1 MKKNKILFTIF
12 IFILSL
18 FLKQN
23 SSFYSLSVNNNTN
36 QINYNE
42 KKDNHDFYQND
53 SQIKEAVIRKIP
65 NTIKLKF
72 FSLTYFTLILSIFL
86 YDLFVFKRKQNYL
99 LIPRYK
105 ELYLCKDDF

>member
-72 FSLTYFTLILSIFL
+72 FSSYLATNVFYYFI
-86 YDLFVFKRKQNYL
+86 
-99 LIPRYK
+99 
-105 ELYLCKDDF
+105 

>member
-42 KKDNHDFYQND
+42 KKYNHDF
-53 SQIKEAVIRKIP
+53 
-65 NTIKLKF
+65 
-72 FSLTYFTLILSIFL
+72 
-86 YDLFVFKRKQNYL
+86 
-99 LIPRYK
+99 
-105 ELYLCKDDF
+105 